1 MNDVS
6 IKVEGVAKSF
16 DGGKVSVLREAN
28 LCVRTGERAA
38 LWGASGSGKTTLLNL
53 IGGLDLP
60 DSGRLST
67 GGLDPAVEANRLQL
81 RREVVGFVF
90 QLHNLIPYLTVR
102 ENILIP
108 TLATGLAREEAA
120 VRLQKLVELLGID
133 HRIDHRMQDLSGGE
147 RQRTAIGRALI
158 NQPKVLLADEP
169 TGALD
174 EQTGEQVFGL
184 LGDLAQ
190 ELGVTVVIATHE
202 RRFAEACDRIFRVTR
217 GHVEEVAGG

>member
-60 DSGRLST
+60 DSGHLST

>member
-1 MNDVS
+1 MNNVS

-60 DSGRLST
+60 DSGHLST

>member
-1 MNDVS
+1 MNNVS

-60 DSGRLST
+60 DSGHLST

-120 VRLQKLVELLGID
+120 ARLQKLVELLGID